1 MTNRKGRVFP
11 HGRRQSRRV
20 IRLRCWAVTNTIHR
34 GEYILSLMLQEIAEQ
49 PAALARTIQ
58 SERAKL
64 SRLGA
69 FLKQRNIDLIVLVA
83 RGSSDNAAL
92 FGRYLL
98 EITTGI
104 PVSLSAPSVHTL
116 YRAKLRLQHALVVG
130 VSQSGAGD
138 DINQVLENARAGG
151 AYTVGITNEPASA
164 MVNVVDETLLMHGGR
179 ERSVAATKTF
189 TGQMLLFYLL
199 AESLA
204 ESKPPWSCDTIP
216 DFAARAL
223 EQQPAVL
230 ELVQRYVF
238 MENCVVV
245 GRGLAYANAYEL
257 ALKLMETCYV
267 VAERFSSADFLHGPV
282 AMVERHF
289 PVILFAPPGV
299 MLPGV
304 KSLIGRLRELRAD
317 SLVITSDLEAAASC
331 TRAIIMPKEIDEF
344 VAPIPY
350 IIPGQLFAASLAEA
364 KGLDPDRP
372 RSLSKVTRTT

>member
-1 MTNRKGRVFP
+1 
-11 HGRRQSRRV
+11 
-20 IRLRCWAVTNTIHR
+20 
-34 GEYILSLMLQEIAEQ
+34 MLQEIAEQ
-49 PAALARTIQ
+49 PQALARTIQ
-58 SERAKL
+58 AERAKI
-64 SRLGA
+64 SRLGT
-69 FLKQRNIDLIVLVA
+69 LLQSREIDLIVLVA

-116 YRAKLRLQHALVVG
+116 YGAKLNLRHALVVG
-130 VSQSGAGD
+130 VSQSGEGE
-138 DINQVLENARAGG
+138 DINQVLENARACG
-151 AYTVGITNEPASA
+151 AYTVGITNEPSSA
-164 MVNVVDETLLMHGGR
+164 MVSFVDETLLMHGGR

-189 TGQMLLFYLL
+189 SGQMMLFYMLAAEL
-199 AESLA
+199 AES
-204 ESKPPWSCDTIP
+204 PPAWSYDAIP
-216 DFAARAL
+216 EFAARAL
-223 EQQPAVL
+223 EQQPAIL

-304 KSLIGRLRELRAD
+304 KNLIQRLRELRAD
-317 SLVITSDLEAAASC
+317 TLVITSDIETAGHCS
-331 TRAIIMPKEIDEF
+331 RSIIMPKEIDEF

-350 IIPGQLFAASLAEA
+350 IIPGQLFAALLADA
-364 KGLDPDRP
+364 KGLNPDQP
-372 RSLSKVTRTT
+372 RSLSKVTRTL